1 MLAAILKMGL
11 ATWPSCL
18 QQRPCRGAVALWLR
32 FGKKKKQAL
41 KITSKRK
48 SHKAP
53 VIIDQWKLPNVFK
66 CEAFTGRVPLKAP
79 RAPSSFYRWVMI
91 CLLLLAVLN
100 RVVNEPRQ
108 TRDVTFPD
116 VKSGEH
122 HFTAKNYVYRHS
134 TFQIRSIFWFRPPT
148 IRALH
153 RPQLP
158 EQSHL
163 TFMTN

>member
-18 QQRPCRGAVALWLR
+18 QQRSCRGAVALWFR
-32 FGKKKKQAL
+32 FGKKKKKAL

-48 SHKAP
+48 LHKAP

-79 RAPSSFYRWVMI
+79 RALSSFYRWVMI

-116 VKSGEH
+116 VNLENIISLQTGTAPSRYSPCSGSGH
-122 HFTAKNYVYRHS
+122 PRSGLYTGHS
-134 TFQIRSIFWFRPPT
+134 YQNNHI
-148 IRALH
+148 
-153 RPQLP
+153 
-158 EQSHL
+158 
-163 TFMTN
+163 

>member
-11 ATWPSCL
+11 ARWPSCL
-18 QQRPCRGAVALWLR
+18 QQRSCHGAVALWFR
-32 FGKKKKQAL
+32 FGKKKAL

-48 SHKAP
+48 LHKAP

-79 RAPSSFYRWVMI
+79 RALSSFYRWVMI

-100 RVVNEPRQ
+100 RVVNELRQ

-116 VKSGEH
+116 VNLENIISLLKTMFPDRVHVLVQATQDQG
-122 HFTAKNYVYRHS
+122 FTQATATRTV
-134 TFQIRSIFWFRPPT
+134 TFNF
-148 IRALH
+148 H
-153 RPQLP
+153 D
-158 EQSHL
+158 
-163 TFMTN
+163 